1 MQSHSSYDNEI
12 FENCYSDRFRTL
24 SQIKYGIF
32 KKYGL
37 DLIIKELFLF
47 INSWGTET
55 KITSGANIFMDEIK
69 NSNMSNNLHQTQR
82 QFAIADKITY
92 LINMYKIEKNRHL
105 KLGRIK
111 TIKYICFLL
120 CNVFV
125 TSVKTFVKQEDLD
138 RNIQRILIK
147 SFVKYLR
154 EFDLKETNI
163 FLMTD
168 HHFYSSVIAMLY
180 HNRNVLQHG
189 LVLDKY
195 FYYPIRAG
203 RFFAWGE
210 HSLELLE
217 RDSKVIVAGTY
228 KFDNIANKM
237 LLKSIRKL
245 MFCISSLDE
254 NIVSKKIKCLYDITE
269 SLGLELIVKCHPG
282 NLFDVR
288 YWKNKFKDLKI
299 IFYKEEPLSS
309 IDFDLAI
316 SENSTINMDF
326 VMMGKPFIIYDSAE
340 GYFGRYFDLIPHG
353 NCKEEIEA
361 CISHISH
368 IDFEAINLILK
379 KEEINSNQCDILH
392 YV

>member
-154 EFDLKETNI
+154 EFDLKET
-163 FLMTD
+163 D
-168 HHFYSSVIAMLY
+168 RKSV
-180 HNRNVLQHG
+180 V
-189 LVLDKY
+189 
-195 FYYPIRAG
+195 
-203 RFFAWGE
+203 
-210 HSLELLE
+210 
-217 RDSKVIVAGTY
+217 
-228 KFDNIANKM
+228 
-237 LLKSIRKL
+237 
-245 MFCISSLDE
+245 
-254 NIVSKKIKCLYDITE
+254 
-269 SLGLELIVKCHPG
+269 
-282 NLFDVR
+282 
-288 YWKNKFKDLKI
+288 
-299 IFYKEEPLSS
+299 
-309 IDFDLAI
+309 
-316 SENSTINMDF
+316 
-326 VMMGKPFIIYDSAE
+326 
-340 GYFGRYFDLIPHG
+340 
-353 NCKEEIEA
+353 
-361 CISHISH
+361 
-368 IDFEAINLILK
+368 
-379 KEEINSNQCDILH
+379 
-392 YV
+392 